1 MGCAWSGHTRPRKMQ
16 SHRPRDVAGQGNPE
30 MSLLRAR
37 FDLRLDAERLRTQ
50 SMTEELQSACNQ
62 AVRAEQFA
70 AHRQIEAMRSEFAED
85 VARHRAGEAATIRAL
100 KAQVEELRVSR
111 DETLASESRQATE
124 GKTPNFGVF
133 PLSKASATEEQLSSE
148 LRAAS
153 RAARSAEADAASAR
167 REASATALSA
177 REGLAREVEADV
189 RAELLDEVKAAFE
202 QRREQQVTEVL
213 AKLEGEHFRL
223 SVEAAQ
229 EAKRRLVAEEEAT
242 ELRTKLDSLRSLL
255 ASQAE
260 EAEEE
265 KAGRHPPETVEIG
278 ILTETEGDSVPS
290 PGREALRFR
299 LAEAE
304 GRLMGHMDTSASQL
318 EFLEARL
325 RRALASK
332 NDVIDELKDELGRRE
347 AEIFEARSILA
358 GLATEE
364 PTKRVPAKRLRP
376 RTQKLPSLLGWH
388 AGPLVLAISDE
399 AGAALCGGVEESK
412 EWLFPWLVLQEG
424 F

>member
-111 DETLASESRQATE
+111 DETLASESRQA
-124 GKTPNFGVF
+124 
-133 PLSKASATEEQLSSE
+133 SATEEQLSSE

-177 REGLAREVEADV
+177 REGLAREVEA
-189 RAELLDEVKAAFE
+189 VKAAFE